1 MYENGEPVYTYRP
14 KAGSVREA
22 DGKYPNFV
30 FLKFYTSFYN
40 FNSTELEWLMA
51 QEGML
56 ETDLEEDPRIHSGN
70 GRVMINVVRNK
81 QRPSNNSAA

>member
-40 FNSTELEWLMA
+40 FQIHRIRVVDGTRGYVRDGSRRRPKNSFRKW
-51 QEGML
+51 QSH
-56 ETDLEEDPRIHSGN
+56 D
-70 GRVMINVVRNK
+70 
-81 QRPSNNSAA
+81 